1 MFYVIKIFLGYVS
14 YPFLVQQAAYTK
26 EKLMT
31 RQLKMYFKGGN
42 GMSDNGNNLPEIPFG
57 NRDDANGMASQ
68 ALQQWAERYYAK
80 MVEEKQAE
88 EEPSMLDQLLD
99 KVGEYVDQEI
109 EQLPAEEQEAAV
121 MKLAETADTLVDTL
135 DKAYTVTEKACDSI
149 IDSLDEL
156 ENGLISGN
164 WLLVVGCLA

>member
-1 MFYVIKIFLGYVS
+1 MQRNISHTHSLSILIGI
-14 YPFLVQQAAYTK
+14 LE

-42 GMSDNGNNLPEIPFG
+42 GMSDNGNNLPEIPFE
-57 NRDDANGMASQ
+57 NRDDANVMASK
-68 ALQQWAERYYAK
+68 ALQQWAEQFYAK

-88 EEPSMLDQLLD
+88 EEPSMMDQLLE
-99 KVGEYVDQEI
+99 KAGNWVDQKI
-109 EQLPAEEQEAAV
+109 EELPAEEQEAAE
-121 MKLAETADTLVDTL
+121 MKLMATADALVDTL

-156 ENGLISGN
+156 EKWIDK
-164 WLLVVGCLA
+164 W

>member
-1 MFYVIKIFLGYVS
+1 
-14 YPFLVQQAAYTK
+14 
-26 EKLMT
+26 
-31 RQLKMYFKGGN
+31 
-42 GMSDNGNNLPEIPFG
+42 
-57 NRDDANGMASQ
+57 MASK

-99 KVGEYVDQEI
+99 KVGEYVDQGI

-121 MKLAETADTLVDTL
+121 MKLAETADTLVDEI

-156 ENGLISGN
+156 EKWIDK
-164 WLLVVGCLA
+164 W